1 MTKQQFIKHVPNALK
16 TIVNQPQRVNEIQ
29 AYDVK
34 QSIRM
39 IAIHQSLICDEQ
51 YEDDEIEHVL
61 DVISDD
67 QINFIIDYCVRY
79 N

>member
-1 MTKQQFIKHVPNALK
+1 MTKEQFIKHVPNALK
-16 TIVNQPQRVNEIQ
+16 TIVNQPQRVNEDQ
-29 AYDVK
+29 ANEVK

-39 IAIHQSLICDEQ
+39 IAIHHSLICDEQ

-61 DVISDD
+61 EVISDD
-67 QINFIIDYCVRY
+67 QVKQIIDYCVRY